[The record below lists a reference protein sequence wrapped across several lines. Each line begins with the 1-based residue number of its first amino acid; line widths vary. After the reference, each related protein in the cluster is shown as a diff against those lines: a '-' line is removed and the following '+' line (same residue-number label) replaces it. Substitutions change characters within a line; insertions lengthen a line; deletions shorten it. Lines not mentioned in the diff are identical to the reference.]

1 MKDLFKSS
9 FLGSLIFLLVGC
21 SDGARIVGIT
31 CKEKFSKKN
40 QEITEVKLDKHI
52 GGGWSSRTLKGTVSL
67 NNGPEE
73 TCIPNLYKIKVDSLV
88 DDKIYYSDR
97 SQTKCGE
104 HIFRGNP
111 WNADYYP
118 TSYQERNY
126 MDFSTVVDKNGTQFP
141 LKFVNEGKEIKT
153 TCQEN
158 YSPGLVRQ
166 LTTRKFKYKVQVN
179 PTDRPSNIKPI
190 YLENTFYVV
199 YEEEESFYRLP
210 IKPNF

>member
-9 FLGSLIFLLVGC
+9 FLGSLIFLLIGC
-21 SDGARIVGIT
+21 SDGSRIVGVT
-31 CKEKFSKKN
+31 CKEIFSKKN

-52 GGGWSSRTLKGTVSL
+52 DSVGWSSRTLKGTVSL

-73 TCIPNLYKIKVDSLV
+73 TCIPNLYKIKVTDRG
-88 DDKIYYSDR
+88 KPYYKDR

-104 HIFRGNP
+104 HIFRGGP
-111 WNADYYP
+111 WDEDFYSA
-118 TSYQERNY
+118 SEFERNY
-126 MDFSTVVDKNGTQFP
+126 MSFSSVVDKNGNAFP
-141 LKFVNEGKEIKT
+141 LIFVNEGKEIKT

-166 LTTRKFKYKVQVN
+166 LTTRKLKYKVLAN

-199 YEEEESFYRLP
+199 YEEEEKFYRLP